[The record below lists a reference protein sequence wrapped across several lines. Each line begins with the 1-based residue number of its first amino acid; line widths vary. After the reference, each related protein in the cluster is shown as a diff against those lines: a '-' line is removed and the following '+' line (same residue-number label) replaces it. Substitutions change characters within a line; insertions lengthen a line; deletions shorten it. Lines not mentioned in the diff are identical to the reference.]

1 MSHFYGMIPES
12 ARKTVPTARGHKKT
26 GLATIA
32 ASWAGA
38 IRVNVWHNP
47 NEDVDCYEVEMIP
60 WESKG
65 DRHVI
70 ARGVLGDAKQS
81 SVFVK
86 QPFKHGS
93 TSSYA
98 QTTIALVQ

>member
-1 MSHFYGMIPES
+1 MSHFYGMIPGS

-70 ARGVLGDAKQS
+70 ARGVLGDAKLS
-81 SVFVK
+81 DVFVRK
-86 QPFKHGS
+86 YLEHGNH
-93 TSSYA
+93 Y
-98 QTTIALVQ
+98 QDTIRLVQ